1 MSVVDLRQVEEVHRG
16 ILITLDRGIVLDVR
30 AG

>member
-1 MSVVDLRQVEEVHRG
+1 MSVVDLRLVEEVQRG

-30 AG
+30 AA